1 MRMAHFPRF
10 LSLSLILALGGACA
24 AQAGPYTQTGP
35 YTTTGA
41 SASVGSGESGLGLST
56 TASNNAP
63 TWETAIAAK
72 VAAAVVAD
80 ETMGASAL
88 RLPAGKYTF
97 TAGVTSRPWI
107 HAFASGNVWLNFPG
121 VSSGTLLQIHNQ
133 DGPSGA
139 ASTVSAGNGTAL
151 DGTQGSLLIA
161 GAGKATSTVG
171 VKLGPDSY
179 TSGGRYANRDVRLTG
194 LRIQDVGTGI
204 QFAPYNTYLAEVRD
218 TVVSRAGTC
227 FATTGSSATNAGE
240 RMTITGST
248 CGSSDVG
255 LSVDNDT
262 AFTLNDSSIDFATG
276 EAAILFGA
284 NARYNVH
291 YLNNL
296 HLEGATS
303 AYIKSNCAYSS
314 YTKSVTG
321 VTSGTNG
328 KARFAATAH
337 GYTAGKVVL
346 HSDFTETAYNVFAR
360 VTAVDTDWY
369 ETNLDYVADDTGT
382 SNALDEVHNPTVVA
396 RNLHIVTGN
405 PYAPSW
411 PNAPAQALFQGN
423 MTLDLDG
430 LFVGGYGNDSAS
442 AAGMFMM
449 DDTVNVTQAR
459 NIQFT
464 GWRQM
469 LSSRLHLNSDPY
481 FTQATNGTNP
491 VTDPPSTWSVP
502 TGGTSNMT
510 IAADNSVV
518 WSAGGSAMAFAFTR
532 TGASNYG
539 VLRGDRFAVKPG
551 QRLIANAAIYGGTST
566 GGQVSIGFVF
576 WSSSNADL
584 PILKSS
590 TGGNTLAQLYED
602 ATDPAYTGDRL
613 WWAKLTALPYITVPP
628 GYDQASI
635 ELTVASV
642 DSGVVRISYVGA
654 NGL

>member
-1 MRMAHFPRF
+1 MVQLKIPGLAGA
-10 LSLSLILALGGACA
+10 LALLVCA
-24 AQAGPYTQTGP
+24 SLAGSTLADPYHGNVANAPAAIDSGLLSSSANNATTFQALVNRLV
-35 YTTTGA
+35 A
-41 SASVGSGESGLGLST
+41 SATTKTTSIGQPAIQIANGS
-56 TASNNAP
+56 
-63 TWETAIAAK
+63 
-72 VAAAVVAD
+72 
-80 ETMGASAL
+80 
-88 RLPAGKYTF
+88 YTF
-97 TAGVTSRPWI
+97 TSGVTSRPWI
-107 HAFASGNVWLNFPG
+107 HLFSSGNVQFKFTS
-121 VSSGTLLQIHNQ
+121 VTSGTLLQIHNE
-133 DGPSGA
+133 DGPSGDA
-139 ASTVSAGNGTAL
+139 ALVSAGNGTAL
-151 DGTQGSLLIA
+151 DGTLGSFLIT

-171 VKLGPDSY
+171 VKLGPNSY
-179 TSGGRYANRDVRLTG
+179 TSGARYAVRDARLTG
-194 LRIQDVGTGI
+194 LRVQDVGTGI
-204 QFAPYNTYLAEVRD
+204 QFSPYNTYLAEVRD
-218 TVVSRAGTC
+218 VVVSRAGTC

-240 RMTITGST
+240 RMTIAGST

-262 AFTLNDSSIDFATG
+262 AFTLRDSSIDFATG

-291 YLNNL
+291 YLTNL
-296 HLEGATS
+296 HLEGATG
-303 AYIKSNCAYSS
+303 AYIKSNCAYAS

-337 GYTAGKVVL
+337 GYTAGKLVL
-346 HSDFTETAYNVFAR
+346 HSGFTETDYNVFAR

-369 ETNLDYVADDTGT
+369 ETNLDYVADDSGT

-423 MTLDLDG
+423 MTLDIDG

-442 AAGMFMM
+442 AAGMFMI
-449 DDTVNVTQAR
+449 DDSVNVTQAR

-469 LSSRLHLNSDPY
+469 ISPRLHLNSDPY
-481 FTQATNGTNP
+481 FAQATNGTNP

-502 TGGTSNMT
+502 TGGYSNMT
-510 IAADNSVV
+510 IAADNSIV
-518 WSAGGSAMAFAFTR
+518 WSAGGSAMAYAFTR

-539 VLRGDRFAVKPG
+539 VLRGDRFNVRPG
-551 QRLIANAAIYGGTST
+551 QRLIANVALYGGTST
-566 GGQVSIGFVF
+566 GGQVSLGFVF

-590 TGGNTLAQLYED
+590 TSGSTLAQLYED

-613 WWAKLTALPYITVPP
+613 WWAKLTALPFVTVPP
-628 GYDQASI
+628 GYDQASL

-642 DSGVVRISYVGA
+642 DSGTVRISYAGV